1 MKTALKSLIA
11 QLSIPL
17 AILAVTLLA
26 LTPLPANAA
35 SKSSHKTSDGFYK
48 GTIIKAVNLST
59 STIEIETMENQEKHT
74 YKIDSITAIVI
85 AGSPGKIS
93 GLKFGQQVLDL
104 VERDNETL
112 DAITV
117 DKADKWVKK

>member
-1 MKTALKSLIA
+1 MKTILKSLIA
-11 QLSIPL
+11 QPSVPF
-17 AILAVTLLA
+17 AILAVALLA
-26 LTPLPANAA
+26 LTLLPANAA
-35 SKSSHKTSDGFYK
+35 SKSSEGFYK

-59 STIEIETMENQEKHT
+59 STIEIETTENQEKHT

-93 GLKFGQQVLDL
+93 GLKFGQQVLNL